1 MLHKETQGVCLNT
14 EDRICKLI
22 GYRPGVPEKAVYY
35 VEKAGITQLFPDNS
49 NFLYDES
56 HFPAFLP
63 MPSLQTKCPP
73 RQGAKL
79 LGGALNAKAR
89 RVNHSNFAPLENPTF

>member
-1 MLHKETQGVCLNT
+1 MLK
-14 EDRICKLI
+14 KLEL
-22 GYRPGVPEKAVYY
+22 RSFSPG
-35 VEKAGITQLFPDNS
+35 NS